1 MSSWIAVT
9 SWKEIA
15 RQKQPRFK
23 GRSLCFH
30 ISESNFVPY
39 LFSILQNRIE
49 NWNWFLAFRISQ
61 LFSNTNL
68 FCKILLFFPP
78 FIFKLAF
85 IRCRILRVAFKFY
98 QPDVWFGVTSIEFD
112 PIAGNYSNLLYN
124 LTIAIRSLEKKVP
137 VDALQSRWNI
147 SRRLNVRSCAIDS
160 QS

>member
-1 MSSWIAVT
+1 MKKLSSWIAVN

-30 ISESNFVPY
+30 ISGSNFFPY

-68 FCKILLFFPP
+68 FCKILLFFLP

-85 IRCRILRVAFKFY
+85 IRCRVLRVAFKFY
-98 QPDVWFGVTSIEFD
+98 QLDG
-112 PIAGNYSNLLYN
+112 N
-124 LTIAIRSLEKKVP
+124 LTIAIRSLEKRVP
-137 VDALQSRWNI
+137 VDALQSWWNI
-147 SRRLNVRSCAIDS
+147 SRLLNVRSCAIDS